1 MRRMHDYFAGLGGA
15 SEAFILSDEWKVER
29 FDNNQDLDFVEN
41 MKIVDIVEIARNVE
55 QLAIEPGTLDFAW
68 FSPPCLHFSR
78 GYNSP
83 PQIAKREGI
92 DFMPDLEPL
101 NACLQI
107 IEYLEPSM
115 WAIENVSGANDIFS
129 EIIGHRPQIITPYYI
144 WGNIPHI
151 VLPEGY
157 KPPSKV
163 KMSGNSY
170 LASNKRAKLPL
181 EVSRSILEA
190 VEQPTLGAFI

>member
-1 MRRMHDYFAGLGGA
+1 MRTMIDFFAGLGGA
-15 SEAFILSDEWKVER
+15 SEAFVQSPNWTVTRI
-29 FDNNQDLDFVEN
+29 DNNPDLAGVKHMQMIDVVE
-41 MKIVDIVEIARNVE
+41 MAQNVE
-55 QLAIEPGTLDFAW
+55 QLALEPGTLDFAW

-83 PQIAKREGI
+83 PQIAKRAGI
-92 DFMPDLEPL
+92 DFEPNLEPI
-101 NACLQI
+101 NACMQI

-144 WGNIPHI
+144 WGNIPHV
-151 VLPEGY
+151 VLPKGY

-163 KMSGNSY
+163 KMSGNSH